1 MVTGLIGKKVGMTQV
16 YQKDGS
22 ALPATVI
29 KAGPCVVV
37 QMKTKATDG
46 YESVQL
52 GLVEEK
58 PAKTNKALGGH
69 YKKAGVPPTRVRRE
83 IPLAPAEGKT
93 GDDATEGLK
102 AGDHAGTSVKAG
114 DQFDVTMFKAGDR
127 VDVIGTTRGKGFQG
141 VMKRHNFAGGA
152 ATHGSMFHRAPGSIG
167 ASSFPSRVVKGM
179 RAAGH
184 MGSTRVTTRNLKIVQ
199 VDAENNLLV
208 LHGAVPGSP
217 GGYLVIRRAIAAKP
231 EPVPQVEK
239 VKKGKK

>member
-16 YQKDGS
+16 YQQDGS

-37 QMKTKATDG
+37 QMKTKETDG

-52 GLVEEK
+52 GLVEDK

-83 IPLAPAEGKT
+83 IPLAAAT
-93 GDDATEGLK
+93 DAK
-102 AGDHAGTSVKAG
+102 DAGEAPKAG
-114 DQFDVTMFKAGDR
+114 DQLDVTMFKAGDR

-184 MGSTRVTTRNLKIVQ
+184 MGNTRVTTRNLKIVQ

-217 GGYLVIRRAIAAKP
+217 GGYLVIRRAVAAKP